1 MKKILLKKK
10 SHMEWSWILILSFF
24 LLSIVNIYFGV
35 LGIICMTAPMYHAF
49 KGHGKLHCSH
59 YCPRGSIFGKIL
71 PSMSLNKPLP
81 EWMRTKW
88 FKNLLLIIMVLLFSF
103 SMYHS
108 EGNFKKIS
116 FGIFRLMLS
125 FFVVGTLL
133 GIFFK
138 PRAWCQVCPMGH
150 GTGMIDNLIKKD
162 KRKV

>member
-1 MKKILLKKK
+1 MA
-10 SHMEWSWILILSFF
+10 W
-24 LLSIVNIYFGV
+24 VV
-35 LGIICMTAPMYHAF
+35 T
-49 KGHGKLHCSH
+49 
-59 YCPRGSIFGKIL
+59 
-71 PSMSLNKPLP
+71 
-81 EWMRTKW
+81 
-88 FKNLLLIIMVLLFSF
+88 LLLIIMVLLFSF

-116 FGIFRLMLS
+116 FGIFKLMLS
-125 FFVVGTLL
+125 SFVVGTLL

>member
-1 MKKILLKKK
+1 MKIKTSLTICNAISLLVLSLLNFLSFKFFPEKILIGFTI
-10 SHMEWSWILILSFF
+10 SLILVHF
-24 LLSIVNIYFGV
+24 L
-35 LGIICMTAPMYHAF
+35 A
-49 KGHGKLHCSH
+49 
-59 YCPRGSIFGKIL
+59 
-71 PSMSLNKPLP
+71 
-81 EWMRTKW
+81 
-88 FKNLLLIIMVLLFSF
+88 LLIRSILCQKTIYNPLNDIENTLNTF
-103 SMYHS
+103 S

-125 FFVVGTLL
+125 SFVVGTLL

>member
-1 MKKILLKKK
+1 MKIKTSLTICNSVSLLALSLLNFLNMKFFPEKVLIGFII
-10 SHMEWSWILILSFF
+10 SLILVHF
-24 LLSIVNIYFGV
+24 L
-35 LGIICMTAPMYHAF
+35 A
-49 KGHGKLHCSH
+49 
-59 YCPRGSIFGKIL
+59 
-71 PSMSLNKPLP
+71 
-81 EWMRTKW
+81 
-88 FKNLLLIIMVLLFSF
+88 LLIRSILCQKTIYNPLNDIENTLNTF
-103 SMYHS
+103 S

-125 FFVVGTLL
+125 SFVVGTLL